1 MFGEI
6 LYFMTQKLIFTNL
19 ALGFLSWFIPFIFSC
34 MFFIPEGKLMIS
46 QELFKS
52 IMIVTGIL
60 TGCVLLYQY
69 YKQVDTDFVKQGII
83 VGCSW
88 LFLNLILDVIVL
100 IPLMKVSFIYYFKE
114 IGLSYLAIP
123 IISVA
128 MGYLLRSKIKPTF

>member
-1 MFGEI
+1 
-6 LYFMTQKLIFTNL
+6 
-19 ALGFLSWFIPFIFSC
+19 

-60 TGCVLLYQY
+60 TGCLLLYQY

>member
-52 IMIVTGIL
+52 IMIVAGTL
-60 TGCVLLYQY
+60 TGCVLLFQY

-83 VGCSW
+83 VGCTW

-100 IPLMKVSFIYYFKE
+100 IPLMKVSFIHYFKE
-114 IGLSYLAIP
+114 IGLAYLAIP

-128 MGYLLRSKIKPTF
+128 MGYLLKNKIKPTF